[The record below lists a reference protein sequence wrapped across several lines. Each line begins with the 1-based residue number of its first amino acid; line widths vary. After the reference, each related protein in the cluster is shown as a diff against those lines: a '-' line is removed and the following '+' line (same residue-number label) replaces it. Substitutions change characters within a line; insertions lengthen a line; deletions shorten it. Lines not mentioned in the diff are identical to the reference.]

1 MTRAFLLHLPPPPF
15 APALLGKGLSALLQ
29 GIARRHPSI
38 LVRLGAYGGADFLLD
53 VTDVPVLLLMSPA
66 AGRMRV
72 FRRSAVPAHGA
83 GIRGS
88 LAAFLSMLHGV
99 EDGDALFFSGALEIS
114 GDTAAVVA
122 LRNALDD
129 AEIDLAAEIAALT
142 HLPPPALHRVAATL
156 GPRLGLSLHRSP

>member
-1 MTRAFLLHLPPPPF
+1 MIRLPPPPL
-15 APALLGKGLSALLQ
+15 AATVLSRLMAATLARHPDILRRMGPEAGKRILIDTTDLPAL
-29 GIARRHPSI
+29 I
-38 LVRLGAYGGADFLLD
+38 LIEPG
-53 VTDVPVLLLMSPA
+53 
-66 AGRMRV
+66 AGRV
-72 FRRSAVPAHGA
+72 TLHRRPPPHDAA
-83 GIRGS
+83 IRGK
-88 LAAFLSMLHGV
+88 LAAFLSMLHGL